1 MSPYHLVVHAVLD
14 SALAR
19 LAHHGLEGE
28 LAAYVDRSEV
38 VVDLVPLRIEEGG
51 IVGRVPSGCR
61 EGAMADPVLATLLRW
76 GHVTCAAMDSR

>member
-1 MSPYHLVVHAVLD
+1 MNPITSKQVLRVSEDKGESDRRGKKEGEREEMSPYHLVVHAVLD

-38 VVDLVPLRIEEGG
+38 VVDLVP
-51 IVGRVPSGCR
+51 
-61 EGAMADPVLATLLRW
+61 T
-76 GHVTCAAMDSR
+76 